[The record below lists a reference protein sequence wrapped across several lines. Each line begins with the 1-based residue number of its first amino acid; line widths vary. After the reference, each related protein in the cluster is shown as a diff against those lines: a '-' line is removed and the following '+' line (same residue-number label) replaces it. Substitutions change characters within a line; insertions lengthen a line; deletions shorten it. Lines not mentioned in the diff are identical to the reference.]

1 MSPLRDPSRHH
12 PSTVSNSLRIL
23 EVVATLGLGVTAKEI
38 AAALHLPAATAY
50 RLLNALVAEEYLV
63 RTSDL
68 RGFGLG
74 ARLDGLISA
83 AARPIMPFAARAAI
97 EELRSSVRFGV
108 HVMGFRA
115 GTVHVID
122 ADPDHPV
129 RAVGVHVMGFRAGT
143 VHVIDADPDHPV
155 RAEREL
161 VRYPHASAAGK
172 LLLAHDPAAL
182 DALPSR
188 LPRLTPATVTDHA
201 TLHAQLEAVRRA
213 GVATQID
220 ELEPELS
227 CAALPI
233 SDAEGMVRG
242 ALCLA
247 GTSARAQV
255 IQAQVDAAA
264 RCARSLG
271 ALLY

>member
-83 AARPIMPFAARAAI
+83 ATRPIVPFAARSAI
-97 EELRSSVRFGV
+97 EELRASVRFGV

-115 GTVHVID
+115 S
-122 ADPDHPV
+122 
-129 RAVGVHVMGFRAGT
+129 T

-155 RAEREL
+155 RAESEL

-172 LLLAHDPAAL
+172 LLLAHHPDARE
-182 DALPSR
+182 ALPSR
-188 LPRLTPATVTDHA
+188 LPRLTPATITHHA
-201 TLHAQLEAVRRA
+201 ALSAQLDAVRRD
-213 GVATQID
+213 GVATQVD
-220 ELEPELS
+220 ELEPGLS

-233 SDAEGMVRG
+233 SDAEGQVRG

-247 GTSARAQV
+247 GPSTRADA
-255 IQAQVDAAA
+255 IRAHVDAAT
-264 RCARSLG
+264 RCAKALG
-271 ALLY
+271 PLLY

>member
-129 RAVGVHVMGFRAGT
+129 RA
-143 VHVIDADPDHPV
+143 
-155 RAEREL
+155 EREL

-233 SDAEGMVRG
+233 SDAEGRVRG

>member
-38 AAALHLPAATAY
+38 AAALHMPAATAY

-74 ARLDGLISA
+74 ARLDGLITA
-83 AARPIMPFAARAAI
+83 AARPIMPFAARSAI

-115 GTVHVID
+115 G
-122 ADPDHPV
+122 A
-129 RAVGVHVMGFRAGT
+129 

-172 LLLAHDPAAL
+172 VLLAHDPEAL

-201 TLHAQLEAVRRA
+201 ALRAQLEAVRRD

-220 ELEPELS
+220 ELEPALS

-233 SDAEGMVRG
+233 RDAEGVVRG

-264 RCARSLG
+264 RCAKSLG
-271 ALLY
+271 PLLY

>member
-83 AARPIMPFAARAAI
+83 ATRPIMPFAARAAI

-115 GTVHVID
+115 G
-122 ADPDHPV
+122 
-129 RAVGVHVMGFRAGT
+129 M

-172 LLLAHDPAAL
+172 LLLAHHPDAL

-188 LPRLTPATVTDHA
+188 LPRLTPATMTDHA
-201 TLHAQLEAVRRA
+201 ALHAQLEAVRRD

-220 ELEPELS
+220 ELEPKLS

-271 ALLY
+271 TLLY

>member
-23 EVVATLGLGVTAKEI
+23 EVVATLGLGVTSKEI

-97 EELRSSVRFGV
+97 EELRSSVRF
-108 HVMGFRA
+108 
-115 GTVHVID
+115 
-122 ADPDHPV
+122 
-129 RAVGVHVMGFRAGT
+129 GVHVMGFRAGT

-233 SDAEGMVRG
+233 SDAEGRVRG

>member
-83 AARPIMPFAARAAI
+83 ATRPIMPFAARAAI

-115 GTVHVID
+115 G
-122 ADPDHPV
+122 
-129 RAVGVHVMGFRAGT
+129 M

-172 LLLAHDPAAL
+172 LLLAHHPDAL

-188 LPRLTPATVTDHA
+188 LPRLTPATMTDHA
-201 TLHAQLEAVRRA
+201 ALHAQLEAVRRD

-271 ALLY
+271 TLLY

>member
-97 EELRSSVRFGV
+97 EELRSSVRF
-108 HVMGFRA
+108 
-115 GTVHVID
+115 
-122 ADPDHPV
+122 
-129 RAVGVHVMGFRAGT
+129 GVHVMGFRAGT

>member
-83 AARPIMPFAARAAI
+83 ATRPIMPFAARAAI

-108 HVMGFRA
+108 H
-115 GTVHVID
+115 I
-122 ADPDHPV
+122 
-129 RAVGVHVMGFRAGT
+129 MGFRAGT

-172 LLLAHDPAAL
+172 LLLAHHPAAL
-182 DALPSR
+182 DTLPSR
-188 LPRLTPATVTDHA
+188 LPRLTPATMTDHA
-201 TLHAQLEAVRRA
+201 ALHAQLEAVCRE
-213 GVATQID
+213 GLATQID
-220 ELEPELS
+220 ELEPELT

-233 SDAEGMVRG
+233 TDAEGVVRG

-264 RCARSLG
+264 RCATSLG
-271 ALLY
+271 PLLY

>member
-129 RAVGVHVMGFRAGT
+129 RA
-143 VHVIDADPDHPV
+143 
-155 RAEREL
+155 EREL

-188 LPRLTPATVTDHA
+188 LPRLTPATVTAHA
-201 TLHAQLEAVRRA
+201 TLLAQLEAVRRA

>member
-23 EVVATLGLGVTAKEI
+23 EAVACLGLGVTAKEI
-38 AAALHLPAATAY
+38 AAALHMPAATAY

-83 AARPIMPFAARAAI
+83 AAQPRVPFAARAAI
-97 EELRSSVRFGV
+97 EELRASVRFGV
-108 HVMGFRA
+108 HVIGFRA
-115 GTVHVID
+115 T
-122 ADPDHPV
+122 
-129 RAVGVHVMGFRAGT
+129 T
-143 VHVIDADPDHPV
+143 LHVIDADPDHPV

-161 VRYPHASAAGK
+161 VRHPHASAAGK
-172 LLLAHDPAAL
+172 LLLAHDTEAL
-182 DALPSR
+182 
-188 LPRLTPATVTDHA
+188 A
-201 TLHAQLEAVRRA
+201 TLPAQLEAVRRD
-213 GVATQID
+213 GLATQTD
-220 ELEPELS
+220 ELETGLS

-233 SDAEGMVRG
+233 ADETEVVRG

-247 GTSARAQV
+247 GPSARAEA
-255 IQAQVDAAA
+255 ILAHLDAAA
-264 RCARSLG
+264 RCAKILG
-271 ALLY
+271 PLLY

>member
-83 AARPIMPFAARAAI
+83 ATRPIMPFAARAAI

-115 GTVHVID
+115 G
-122 ADPDHPV
+122 
-129 RAVGVHVMGFRAGT
+129 M

-172 LLLAHDPAAL
+172 LLLAHHPDAL
-182 DALPSR
+182 DTLPSR
-188 LPRLTPATVTDHA
+188 LPRLTPATMTDHA
-201 TLHAQLEAVRRA
+201 ALHAQLETVRRE
-213 GVATQID
+213 GLATQTD
-220 ELEPELS
+220 ELEPELT

-233 SDAEGMVRG
+233 TDAEGVVRG

-264 RCARSLG
+264 RCATTLG
-271 ALLY
+271 TLLY